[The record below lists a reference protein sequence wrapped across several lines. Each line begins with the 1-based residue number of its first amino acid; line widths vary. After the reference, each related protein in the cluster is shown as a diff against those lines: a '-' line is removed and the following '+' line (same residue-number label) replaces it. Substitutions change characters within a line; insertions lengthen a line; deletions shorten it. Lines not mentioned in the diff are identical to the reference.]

1 MLTCKGDCRTK
12 YSVFLGEISLRY
24 NGQKR
29 CGVCDV
35 YLKWDD
41 SKCPCCNS
49 ILHVRPRHS
58 RAKSKYYESK
68 GVRWI

>member
-1 MLTCKGDCRTK
+1 MLSCKGNCKIK
-12 YSVFLGEISLRY
+12 YREFLGEISLKY

-29 CGVCDV
+29 CSVCDI
-35 YLKWDD
+35 YLKWGD

-58 RAKSKYYESK
+58 KAKTKYYESD
-68 GVRWI
+68 GVRWF